1 MATQFQ
7 CQLPL
12 QRAVAART
20 VANGL
25 NSEAGAINLTLPEDL
40 LEIHTNRFGYFL
52 SFLCLHVDIISQLF
66 QTTAK
71 EASRKCKLEAQG
83 ADLAM
88 MPTPF
93 HNAFV
98 ATMLTNRA
106 WIGITT
112 DTEKGVHFTWIDQ
125 RFGSCKSNYNSI

>member
-1 MATQFQ
+1 MGLPGKKGIFQ
-7 CQLPL
+7 CCQQMRRLRIL
-12 QRAVAART
+12 Q
-20 VANGL
+20 
-25 NSEAGAINLTLPEDL
+25 I
-40 LEIHTNRFGYFL
+40 F
-52 SFLCLHVDIISQLF
+52 F

-71 EASRKCKLEAQG
+71 EAQRKCKLDAQG
-83 ADLAM
+83 ADLAI

-106 WIGITT
+106 WVGITT

-125 RFGSCKSNYNSI
+125 RTGSYL